1 MAAMSDMQP
10 ILMKKSTVLGFA
22 AEMTIDEGVREA
34 LHTLRRVS
42 SSTRRTKNTL
52 ILDSLSN
59 SL

>member
-34 LHTLRRVS
+34 LHTLR
-42 SSTRRTKNTL
+42 TCI
-52 ILDSLSN
+52 ILNPQDEKYTN
-59 SL
+59 ARFIVQ